1 MKYLITFFKMT
12 FIWCLLCNNQRA
24 REICGIKIL
33 QSFFFFFDN
42 QIFFKNNNTKVITTN
57 QHITR

>member
-12 FIWCLLCNNQRA
+12 FIWCLIRNNQRA

-33 QSFFFFFDN
+33 RSFFLFDN